1 LSDDDL
7 LEIIGQAKD
16 PRPINKHIKKIFE
29 GVNELESQHEG
40 KGGSKQYVITKVL
53 SIEKEEIELGNRSVP
68 VDQKVETWLEKL
80 RLSIAQSLRKLF
92 QKFWIDS
99 LPIIQKKVPA
109 KEAMGK
115 IIHTSKGQ
123 CLICMTQIEWTSQVS
138 NALIS
143 MSSGS
148 LDANPLKKVKNL
160 YKKKTE
166 LLIECVEK
174 QGLAMVDRIKIIAL
188 IIIEEHN
195 REVIEKLNMNK
206 SVTDEKSFEWTS
218 QLRFSRI

>member
-1 LSDDDL
+1 MFPRFYFLSDDDL

-80 RLSIAQSLRKLF
+80 RMSISQSLRKLF

-99 LPIIQKKVPA
+99 LPII
-109 KEAMGK
+109 
-115 IIHTSKGQ
+115 
-123 CLICMTQIEWTSQVS
+123 
-138 NALIS
+138 
-143 MSSGS
+143 
-148 LDANPLKKVKNL
+148 
-160 YKKKTE
+160 
-166 LLIECVEK
+166 
-174 QGLAMVDRIKIIAL
+174 
-188 IIIEEHN
+188 
-195 REVIEKLNMNK
+195 
-206 SVTDEKSFEWTS
+206 
-218 QLRFSRI
+218 